1 MKKRFKRL
9 KIVEQIAIVTLF
21 SVITPM
27 VIAGLIVNNINQ
39 HAIRKELGDSAV
51 MIAQTIDNNIYSLLE
66 SDEGKLEEVVLA
78 TKYMPSEYIENVY
91 LKDVMINSN
100 IFEKLDIIHP
110 SEQEFI
116 PGAEDTLV
124 YNDKNK
130 SLTITEKINDDKYL
144 VAKIDLD
151 AFKQKVFTNFQT
163 DKRRIYVLDNNR
175 GLVFA
180 HNYLESDFEKT
191 ISLLPKKL
199 ELNTATT
206 FGDIKNQPL
215 VYLKMKENNFT
226 VVVNT
231 TQEMTDKTINTA
243 RAKII
248 FSILAATLFIILL
261 VGLYTY
267 YLYINMR
274 QLFKGLMALSKGN
287 YKRKIRLLTNV
298 FTPFEIVFL
307 AQEFNKMVNEINN
320 SYRQLKQ
327 KNKELKILNEFRS
340 NLIDTVSHEFRTP
353 LTSIKGY
360 TSRLLRQDI
369 VIDDET
375 RHKSLMIIK
384 QQSERLNRMVE
395 DLLVIPDIEGA
406 KLNIS
411 LEKINLSNVVE
422 SSILSIKNIDKRV
435 IENNISPDFPYIIAD
450 RDRLEQV
457 LINLLENANKYAYED
472 TPIFIS
478 SSIEDDRAVIVVS
491 NKANYIEKSVLNKLF
506 EKFTRVENDTTRTT
520 RGTGLGLFIV
530 KGLVEAMDGYISL
543 ESTKDNEFFARVYF
557 PVFNGEDV

>member
-1 MKKRFKRL
+1 MRKRFKRL

-21 SVITPM
+21 SVVTPM
-27 VIAGLIVNNINQ
+27 IIAALIVNNVNQ
-39 HAIRKELGDSAV
+39 HAIRKELSNSAM

-66 SDEGKLEEVVLA
+66 ADEGKIKEIVLA

-100 IFEKLDIIHP
+100 IFENLSIVHP
-110 SEQEFI
+110 SEQKFL
-116 PGAEDTLV
+116 PGQEDKLV
-124 YNDKNK
+124 YDKKNQT
-130 SLTITEKINDDKYL
+130 LTVTEEINDDKYL
-144 VAKIDLD
+144 VAKINLET
-151 AFKQKVFTNFQT
+151 FKKKVFNNLKN
-163 DKRRIYVLDNNR
+163 DKRRIYVIDTDR
-175 GLVFA
+175 ELVFA
-180 HNYLESDFEKT
+180 HNYLESDFKD
-191 ISLLPKKL
+191 ILSLLPKKL
-199 ELNTATT
+199 ETNVATT
-206 FGDIKNQPL
+206 FGNVKNQPL
-215 VYLKMKENNFT
+215 VYLKMEGNNLT
-226 VVVNT
+226 VIVNT
-231 TQEMTDKTINTA
+231 TEEITDKTINTA

-248 FSILAATLFIILL
+248 VSILIATIFIIFL
-261 VGLYTY
+261 VGIYTY

-274 QLFKGLMALSKGN
+274 QLFKGLIALSKGN
-287 YKRKIRLLTNV
+287 YKRQIRLLTNV
-298 FTPFEIVFL
+298 FTPHEIVFL
-307 AQEFNKMVNEINN
+307 SQEFNKMVNEINN

-369 VIDDET
+369 TIDEDT

-406 KLNIS
+406 KLNIN
-411 LEKINLSNVVE
+411 LEKINLTNVVE
-422 SSILSIKNIDKRV
+422 SSLISIKNIDKRV
-435 IENNISPDFPYIIAD
+435 IENNIPQDFPYLIAD

-457 LINLLENANKYAYED
+457 LINLLENANKYAHEN
-472 TPIFIS
+472 TPIKIFAS
-478 SSIEDDRAVIVVS
+478 VEEDRAVITVS
-491 NKANYIEKSVLNKLF
+491 NAADYIEKSVLNKLF
-506 EKFTRVENDTTRTT
+506 EKFTRVEHDTTRTT

-543 ESTKDNEFFARVYF
+543 ESTKENEFNVRVYF
-557 PVFNGEDV
+557 PIFDEEV